1 MKTINAFLFPRNVIN
16 RVLMAGFALVSPS
29 LYAQTFTGRDYLN
42 ESPVSIR
49 AFVYP
54 DARKEAIKIR
64 LENRGAKAVRIR
76 ILDENQK
83 PVYDDYVTKL
93 AYYGRFDV
101 SALPYGAYTLE
112 LSTQT
117 ARHRQGFRL
126 SGPWLGRSSSRHGG
140 SAYGAGQSGC
150 PKPIC
155 SEDRVLN
162 EKPPGLYSQVQKA
175 SLTVHTLYEHF
186 DCSREIPYHSSRAF
200 FYAIASS
207 VRLEVLN
214 RKRSVS

>member
-1 MKTINAFLFPRNVIN
+1 MKTIYPFPVPRNIIN
-16 RVLMAGFALVSPS
+16 RVLVAGFALVSPL

-54 DARKEAIKIR
+54 DARKQAVKIR
-64 LENRGAKAVRIR
+64 LENQGAKAVRIR

-83 PVYDDYVTKL
+83 PVYDDYVTKQ

-101 SALPYGAYTLE
+101 STLPYGTYTVE

-126 SGPWLGRSSSRHGG
+126 ERPL
-140 SAYGAGQSGC
+140 AGQVITGHLVMAVQPTEPDS
-150 PKPIC
+150 
-155 SEDRVLN
+155 RVAQNLLVV
-162 EKPPGLYSQVQKA
+162 KIGY
-175 SLTVHTLYEHF
+175 
-186 DCSREIPYHSSRAF
+186 
-200 FYAIASS
+200 
-207 VRLEVLN
+207 
-214 RKRSVS
+214 

>member
-1 MKTINAFLFPRNVIN
+1 MKTIYAFPIPRNFIN
-16 RVLMAGFALVSPS
+16 RVLLAGFALISPS
-29 LYAQTFTGRDYLN
+29 LHAQTFTGRDYLD

-54 DARKEAIKIR
+54 DTQKEALKIR

-83 PVYDDYVTKL
+83 PVYDDFVTKQ

-101 SALPYGAYTLE
+101 SALPYGAYTVE

-126 SGPWLGRSSSRHGG
+126 ERPLAGRIVMAAQPAEPDSL
-140 SAYGAGQSGC
+140 SAQNLLIIKIRY
-150 PKPIC
+150 
-155 SEDRVLN
+155 
-162 EKPPGLYSQVQKA
+162 
-175 SLTVHTLYEHF
+175 
-186 DCSREIPYHSSRAF
+186 
-200 FYAIASS
+200 
-207 VRLEVLN
+207 
-214 RKRSVS
+214 